1 LLRRISLGAL
11 RSPPENLREAFLL
24 RQLATVRHFLGGQL
38 RLLAFSVLFFCLLG
52 LSANRSIFL
61 RVGGFRLP
69 LSRLGLRLR
78 LGLGMSPV
86 VLPQELH

>member
-1 LLRRISLGAL
+1 L

-24 RQLATVRHFLGGQL
+24 QQLAAVRHFLGGQL

-61 RVGGFRLP
+61 RVGGFGLP
-69 LSRLGLRLR
+69 LSGLGLRLP
-78 LGLGMSPV
+78 LGVGKRPV
-86 VLPQELH
+86 VFPQEL